1 VERLLDGEFVSIDLE
16 TTGFDP
22 ATDRI
27 IEIGA
32 TRFTR
37 AGVADTFRTFVD
49 PGRPIPIEVQ
59 ELTSIRESDVHGA
72 ISQTHA
78 LALLAAYAGSRPVV
92 GQNIAFDLGFLAS
105 AGLELVGPSFDTWE
119 LASVLLPR
127 ATRLD
132 LGTLAAALG
141 VPLTN
146 AHRALAD
153 AEATRDVFLALID
166 RAERLPRSTLLD
178 LASFAQSA
186 GWGAAPIFAEAA
198 SRAPV
203 LPEEGA
209 RRVETLSLPMRLA
222 VTPAPLVPREDGRPV
237 TDADVERLLE
247 AVASLVPG
255 FERREGQTAMSSA
268 VARTLGHGG
277 RLAVEAG
284 TGTGKSLAYLLP
296 AVLHALRNRDRVL
309 VSTHTLNLQEQLAR
323 HDIPIAAA
331 AAEAVE
337 DAPAGA
343 VRAAVL
349 KGRANYLCLE
359 RWTDTRLSSDPRGL
373 AEARL
378 HARIATWLPET
389 ETGDVAELYLPGDE
403 RNAWRALAAD
413 SNDCLSRRCSFVRE
427 GSCLLLRARQRASAA
442 HVVVVNHALLLADA
456 ALDADVLPP
465 SRHLVIDEAHR
476 LEDVATDQFGRRTS
490 MRELRALLDDF
501 GGDEGAAGR
510 LRAATRLDPT
520 PLSPAAGLGAAAESV
535 QIAARRAR
543 ERVPSFERCARAYA
557 IERLDAEGQSEG
569 DVVLTRSRVSHLT
582 WEEVEETAVQLELS
596 LLDVYRRLQD
606 ARTAAASLPP
616 GSLSAIERAIV
627 ELGRASDA
635 VLDARGTLHEVV
647 LRSDT
652 DSIRWLRAADGDVR
666 LSIAPLEVGDRL
678 AGNLI
683 DELRSVIATSATLT
697 TGESFDFTT
706 RRLGLEDAETISL
719 PSPFDYRRAVLVIVA
734 TDVPEP
740 DGYGHLEAM
749 HETLATAVEAAQG
762 RTLALFTS
770 RNGVRQASGS
780 LRSLLSGTGIG
791 VLAQGLDGSPERL
804 LRTLAERPR
813 SLVLG
818 TAAFWEG
825 VDVRGDALSQVAMA
839 RLPFPVPT
847 DPIHAGRAELYEDP
861 FAEYAL
867 PHALLRFRQ
876 GFGRLIRGSDERG
889 IFLVLDRRI
898 LTRRY
903 GEAFLEALPDC
914 EVRRLPTHAIPRAV
928 TEWLAR

>member
-1 VERLLDGEFVSIDLE
+1 M
-16 TTGFDP
+16 
-22 ATDRI
+22 
-27 IEIGA
+27 
-32 TRFTR
+32 
-37 AGVADTFRTFVD
+37 
-49 PGRPIPIEVQ
+49 
-59 ELTSIRESDVHGA
+59 
-72 ISQTHA
+72 
-78 LALLAAYAGSRPVV
+78 V

-105 AGLELVGPSFDTWE
+105 AGLELVAPSFDTWE

-132 LGTLAAALG
+132 LGTLAASLG
-141 VPLTN
+141 VTLTT

-153 AEATRDVFLALID
+153 AEATRDVFLALLD
-166 RAERLPRSTLLD
+166 RAERLPRATLLD
-178 LASFAQSA
+178 LATFAQSA

-198 SRAPV
+198 SRAP
-203 LPEEGA
+203 LLAEDGE
-209 RRVETLSLPMRLA
+209 RRVETLSLPMRQA
-222 VTPAPLVPREDGRPV
+222 IMPAPLVPREDGRPV
-237 TDADVERLLE
+237 TDSDVERLLA

-255 FERREGQTAMSSA
+255 FEPSGGADDDGKRRREDARQSADGSRSRRARARGSRWPTSCRPSSMPSATATESSSRPTRSTCRSNSRA
-268 VARTLGHGG
+268 TTSRSP
-277 RLAVEAG
+277 RLRRRRWRA
-284 TGTGKSLAYLLP
+284 
-296 AVLHALRNRDRVL
+296 LHR
-309 VSTHTLNLQEQLAR
+309 
-323 HDIPIAAA
+323 
-331 AAEAVE
+331 
-337 DAPAGA
+337 APS
-343 VRAAVL
+343 RAAVL

-359 RWTDTRLSSDPRGL
+359 RWAETRLSSGPRGL

-378 HARIATWLPET
+378 HARVATWLPET
-389 ETGDVAELYLPGDE
+389 ETGDVADLYLPGDE
-403 RNAWRALAAD
+403 RNAWRSLAAD

-427 GSCLLLRARQRASAA
+427 GSCFLLRARQRAAAA

-465 SRHLVIDEAHR
+465 LRHLVIDEAHR
-476 LEDVATDQFGRRTS
+476 LEDVATDQFGRRAS
-490 MRELRALLDDF
+490 MRELRALLDEL

-510 LRAATRLDPT
+510 LRAATRFDPT
-520 PLSPAAGLGAAAESV
+520 PLSPAAGLGAAAEAV

-543 ERVPSFERCARAYA
+543 ERVPTFERCVRAYA
-557 IERLDAEGQSEG
+557 DERLEADGQSEG
-569 DVVLTRSRVSHLT
+569 DVVLTRSRASHPS
-582 WEEVEETAVQLELS
+582 WEDVDDAAVQLELA
-596 LLDVYRRLQD
+596 LLDVHRRLQD
-606 ARTAAASLPP
+606 ARTAASSLPP
-616 GSLSAIERAIV
+616 GAAPGIERATV
-627 ELGRASDA
+627 ELARAADA
-635 VLDARGTLHEVV
+635 ILDARGTLHEVV
-647 LRSDT
+647 LRSGA

-678 AGNLI
+678 AGNLM
-683 DELRSVIATSATLT
+683 DQRRSVVATSATLT
-697 TGESFDFTT
+697 TGESFEFTM
-706 RRLGLEDAETISL
+706 RRLGLDDAETHRL
-719 PSPFDYRRAVLVIVA
+719 PSPFDYRKAVLVLVA

-740 DGYGHLEAM
+740 DGYGYLEAM
-749 HETLATAVEAAQG
+749 HETLSMAVEAAQG

-770 RNGVRQASGS
+770 RNGVRQASAS
-780 LRSLLSGTGIG
+780 LRSFLGGTGIG

-813 SLVLG
+813 TLVIG
-818 TAAFWEG
+818 TAALWEG

-889 IFLVLDRRI
+889 VFLVLDRRI

-928 TEWLAR
+928 AEWLER

>member
-1 VERLLDGEFVSIDLE
+1 MEWLLSGEFVAIDLE

-22 ATDRI
+22 VGDRI

-37 AGVADTFRTFVD
+37 AGVIDTFRTFVD
-49 PGRPIPIEVQ
+49 PGRSIPIEVQ
-59 ELTSIRESDVHGA
+59 ELTSIRESDVAGA
-72 ISQTHA
+72 ITQTHA

-92 GQNIAFDLGFLAS
+92 GQNIAFDLGFLAA
-105 AGLELVGPSFDTWE
+105 AGLELAGPSFDTWE
-119 LASVLLPR
+119 LASVLLPLS
-127 ATRLD
+127 TRLD
-132 LGTLAAALG
+132 LGTLAASLG
-141 VPLTN
+141 VTLTN

-153 AEATRDVFLALID
+153 AEATRDVFLALLD
-166 RAERLPRSTLLD
+166 RAERLPRATLLD
-178 LASFAQSA
+178 LANFAQSA

-198 SRAPV
+198 VRAPITGDDG
-203 LPEEGA
+203 E
-209 RRVETLSLPMRLA
+209 RRVETLALPVRIA
-222 VTPAPLVPREDGRPV
+222 IAPAPLVPREETRTV
-237 TDADVERLLE
+237 TDDDVERLFE
-247 AVASLVPG
+247 AVAQLVPG
-255 FERREGQTAMSSA
+255 FERREGQVGMARA
-268 VARTLGHGG
+268 VADAIGQGR

-296 AVLHALRNRDRVL
+296 ALLHALRNRDRVL

-323 HDIPIAAA
+323 HDIPLAAA

-337 DAPAGA
+337 GAPAGS

-359 RWTDTRLSSDPRGL
+359 RWAETRLSSGPRGL

-389 ETGDVAELYLPGDE
+389 ETGDVGELYLPGDE
-403 RNAWRALAAD
+403 RNAWRTLAAD

-427 GSCLLLRARQRASAA
+427 GSCFLLRARQRAAA
-442 HVVVVNHALLLADA
+442 SHVVIVNHALLLANA
-456 ALDADVLPP
+456 ALDTDVLPP
-465 SRHLVIDEAHR
+465 ARHLVIDEAHR
-476 LEDVATDQFGRRTS
+476 IEDVATQQFGRSTS
-490 MRELRALLDDF
+490 TRELRALLDDL
-501 GGDEGAAGR
+501 GGDEGPAGR
-510 LRAATRLDPT
+510 LRAATRLDPA
-520 PLSPAAGLGAAAESV
+520 PLSPAAGLAVAAEAV
-535 QIAARRAR
+535 QVAARRAR
-543 ERVPSFERCARAYA
+543 ERVPALERAVRSYSE
-557 IERLDAEGQSEG
+557 ERLEQEGTTEG
-569 DVVLTRSRVSHLT
+569 DVVLGRSRSSHPT
-582 WEEVEETAVQLELS
+582 WDEVADCAVELELA
-596 LLDVYRRLQD
+596 LLDGYRRLVD
-606 ARTAAASLPP
+606 ARNAAAALAPSSAP
-616 GSLSAIERAIV
+616 GLERITV

-635 VLDARGTLHEVV
+635 LLDTRGTLHEVIE
-647 LRSDT
+647 RSDPE
-652 DSIRWLRAADGDVR
+652 SIRWLRAADGDVR
-666 LSIAPLEVGDRL
+666 LSIAPLEVGERL
-678 AGNLI
+678 ATGLI
-683 DELRSVIATSATLT
+683 DERHSVIATSATLSA
-697 TGESFDFTT
+697 GESFEFTLS
-706 RRLGLEDAETISL
+706 RLGMEDAAAVSI
-719 PSPFDYRRAVLVIVA
+719 PSPFDYRRAVLVLVA

-740 DGYGHLEAM
+740 DSYGHLEAL
-749 HETLATAVEAAQG
+749 HETLAMAVEAAGG

-770 RNGVRQASGS
+770 RSGVRQAAGALKSV
-780 LRSLLSGTGIG
+780 LRPSSIG
-791 VLAQGLDGSPERL
+791 VLAQGVDGSPERL
-804 LRTLAERPR
+804 LRTLVERPR

-889 IFLVLDRRI
+889 VFLVLDRRI

-928 TEWLAR
+928 AEWLER